1 MAIINRLDNTAN
13 IVYDGVTVN
22 SNTVSTLLLLPPTII
37 KAVDKLSAKIGD
49 TLTYTVTVSNI
60 SLSAL
65 NNLPFTDT
73 LPEGCSYVV
82 DSFTVN
88 GSKVSPT
95 VSGNS
100 IKYTIPSVP
109 VAGSAVIIFPVSVTE
124 S

>member
-73 LPEGCSYVV
+73 LPEGRSYGV
-82 DSFTVN
+82 DSVTVN

-109 VAGSAVIIFPVSVTE
+109 VAGSAVIIFQVSVTE

>member
-73 LPEGCSYVV
+73 LPVGCSYVV

-109 VAGSAVIIFPVSVTE
+109 VAGSAVIIFQVSVTE